1 MADSYHEM
9 QGKGEV
15 FDIAGIV
22 NALTMDCL
30 MAANPSDEDDI

>member
-15 FDIAGIV
+15 FDIAGTV
-22 NALTMDCL
+22 DALTMDYL
-30 MAANPSDEDDI
+30 MAANPFDEDDI